1 MALAWVAENL
11 LYEFPGMSKEKQLPG
26 DAIRGIIDVG
36 RGVGSTF
43 TLNVYSEFFTPR
55 GGESEGLQEKR
66 GADQPYGRPI
76 VNG

>member
-43 TLNVYSEFFTPR
+43 TLNVCSEFFTPR

>member
-36 RGVGSTF
+36 RGAGSTF
-43 TLNVYSEFFTPR
+43 TLNVYSEFFTPA
-55 GGESEGLQEKR
+55 GVKAKGFKR
-66 GADQPYGRPI
+66 SVEPI
-76 VNG
+76 SHTVDPS

>member
-1 MALAWVAENL
+1 
-11 LYEFPGMSKEKQLPG
+11 MSKEKQLPG

-55 GGESEGLQEKR
+55 R
-66 GADQPYGRPI
+66 
-76 VNG
+76 